1 MLIQCDASQLEWRVA
16 VELSNDSVA
25 LSEILNKED
34 THSKNQLAF
43 NLPSRLI
50 SKIYLFRTI
59 FRGSGFAFAND
70 PEFMHVS
77 SSPKYWDDVNQKFY
91 QKYYGL
97 DAWHKSLAEKVVAG
111 ETIHGP
117 LGRFWNI
124 SMTTDWKGQL
134 KLPWTI
140 FTNYPVQGT
149 AADVMSI
156 ARVSFFN
163 RLKKLGLEKVILLVS
178 SVHDSIVVD
187 APQKFVELVTQLF
200 LAVFNDLQANIKKL
214 FGYEWKTPLTCE
226 VKWGM
231 NMLAMEKV

>member
-1 MLIQCDASQLEWRVA
+1 MTHRNFEWRVA
-16 VELSNDSVA
+16 VELSHDQVA

-34 THSKNQLAF
+34 THSKNQEAF
-43 NLPSRLI
+43 SLPSRLI

-70 PEFMHVS
+70 PDFMHVS
-77 SSPKYWDDVNQKFY
+77 SSPKYWDAVNEKFY

-97 DAWHKSLAEKVVAG
+97 DAWHQELAAKVVAG
-111 ETIHGP
+111 EPIEGP
-117 LGRFWNI
+117 LGRFWKVE
-124 SMTTDWKGQL
+124 MGLDYKGNL

-156 ARVSFFN
+156 ARISFFN

-187 APQKFVELVTQLF
+187 CPKKYIPLVTQLF
-200 LAVFNDLQANIKKL
+200 LSVFADLQANIKKI
-214 FGYEWKTPLTCE
+214 FNYIWETPLACE
-226 VKWGM
+226 VKVGL
-231 NMLAMEKV
+231 NMKDMVKV

>member
-1 MLIQCDASQLEWRVA
+1 MA

-111 ETIHGP
+111 ETIHEP

-156 ARVSFFN
+156 ARISFFN
-163 RLKKLGLEKVILLVS
+163 RLKKLGLEKIILLVS

-187 APQKFVELVTQLF
+187 APKEYLQLVSTLF
-200 LAVFNDLQANIKKL
+200 LEVFRDLPANIKKL
-214 FGYEWKTPLTCE
+214 FNYDWKTPLTCE

-231 NMLAMEKV
+231 NMKDMEKA

>member
-16 VELSNDSVA
+16 VELSKDSVA

-34 THSKNQLAF
+34 THSKNQQAF
-43 NLPSRLI
+43 SLPSRLI

-77 SSPKYWDDVNQKFY
+77 SSPKYWDDVNEKFY
-91 QKYYGL
+91 TKYYGL
-97 DAWHKSLAEKVVAG
+97 DSWHKSLAEKVVAG

-163 RLKKLGLEKVILLVS
+163 RIKKMGLTHTILLVS

-187 APQKFVELVTQLF
+187 APIQYLGKITELF
-200 LAVFNDLQANIKKL
+200 MEVFADLQVNIKKL
-214 FGYEWKTPLTCE
+214 FNYDWKTPLTCE

-231 NMLAMEKV
+231 NMKDMEKA